1 MFMAFIKLVYDGDIN
16 GVKALLDNEPL
27 LIDEV
32 DEFGHSALFGAVISK
47 RLDICRLLVEHG
59 ANVNEKSQ
67 EFGFT
72 VLHKACQGG
81 CFDIC
86 QFLVSH
92 GADVN
97 MKDQKDCDALYN
109 AITGAG
115 DLNLCQYLIEQ
126 GADAEGA
133 LHLAS
138 FNGKCDIVEWLLNEH
153 TTAHLHNAEQMKPR
167 QISGLVGVN
176 TKGYRDNTPLHLAC
190 QQGHLEMCRL
200 LIKRGADVKAVNEA
214 GCTPLHEAVLAENAS
229 LITVLLIKHGADIN
243 AKDRED
249 RSALHKASS
258 MGHLDHCKALID
270 IGADLHILDQSK
282 CQLDHSTNKSPLKGS
297 VGIGDSALHCAILS
311 GNMEMCEYLLDRGI
325 DMSIKSATGK
335 PIVHFACHHK
345 KYKICSLLFQ
355 RGADVNALD
364 YKQVQI
370 PTNTP
375 QKSSFSPTKRFDK
388 HNNNNHVLI
397 ITYSETALQTA
408 AQTGNTEACKVLL
421 DNHADVH
428 CTDEIFGNTAL
439 HLACFAGY
447 TDICELLLDH
457 GADINQQNRYF
468 ESNSELNREDTPLH
482 LAAAQGHLDI
492 CMLLITRK
500 ANFGILNRF
509 HESCITVA
517 ESSIKRQLIR
527 FCTILNFE
535 LATTLG
541 LRKSSWVARYGG
553 IRVGFT
559 STIPIFFGTER
570 VWKQRRVRFSFRKT
584 MLQQTIWD
592 TEIMSIHSAPGQGAC
607 VSTIFGS
614 GNIPVIIPLRNIL
627 PVEVS
632 ITHMNGNEDLRIV
645 FQEEKSPFSFLK
657 LGFGKDKQR
666 RSVWMENFRK
676 HVENGR

>member
-1 MFMAFIKLVYDGDIN
+1 MSIVKLTYEGDYE
-16 GVKALLDNEPL
+16 GVQSLLNENPD
-27 LIDEV
+27 IISEV

-59 ANVNEKSQ
+59 ANVNEQSK

-81 CFDIC
+81 CDDIC
-86 QFLVSH
+86 RYLVDN
-92 GADVN
+92 GADVT
-97 MKDQKDCDALYN
+97 MKDQKDSDALYN

-115 DLNLCQYLIEQ
+115 DLQMCQYLVEK

-153 TTAHLHNAEQMKPR
+153 TATHLQSTELSKRDKIN
-167 QISGLVGVN
+167 GLVGVN
-176 TKGYRDNTPLHLAC
+176 AKGYRENTPLHLAC
-190 QQGHLEMCRL
+190 QQGHLELCKL

-249 RSALHKASS
+249 RSPLHKASS
-258 MGHLDHCKALID
+258 MGHIDHCKALID
-270 IGADLHILDQSK
+270 IGANLHILDQSK
-282 CQLDHSTNKSPLKGS
+282 CQLEVSTNKSPLKGS
-297 VGIGDSALHCAILS
+297 IGIGDSALHCAILS
-311 GNMEMCEYLLDRGI
+311 GNIEMCEYLLDRGI
-325 DMSIKSATGK
+325 DMTIKSATGK
-335 PIVHFACHHK
+335 PIGHFACHHK
-345 KYKICSLLFQ
+345 KYKICSLLIQ

-370 PTNTP
+370 PTTVP
-375 QKSSFSPTKRFDK
+375 QKSSFSPSKISRK
-388 HNNNNHVLI
+388 HHANAHVLS

-421 DNHADVH
+421 ENNADVH

-439 HLACFAGY
+439 HLACFAGF

-457 GADINQQNRYF
+457 GADINAQNRYF

-482 LAAAQGHLDI
+482 IAASQGHLDI
-492 CMLLITRK
+492 CLLLLNRK
-500 ANFGILNRF
+500 ANFGMFNRF
-509 HESCITVA
+509 QESCISVV
-517 ESSIKRQLIR
+517 EPSIKRQLIR
-527 FCTILNFE
+527 YCTIINFE
-535 LATTLG
+535 LASTLG
-541 LRKSSWVARYGG
+541 LRKSSWVARYGS
-553 IRVGFT
+553 IKVGFT

-570 VWKQRRVRFSFRKT
+570 VWKTRKVRFSFRKT
-584 MLQQTIWD
+584 MLTQTIWD
-592 TEIMSIHSAPGQGAC
+592 TEIMAVHSAPGQGAC

-614 GNIPVIIPLRNIL
+614 GNIPVVIPLRNIM
-627 PVEVS
+627 PQEVC
-632 ITHMNGNEDLRIV
+632 IVLKNGTEDLRIV
-645 FQEEKSPFSFLK
+645 FQEEKAQFPFLK

-666 RSVWMENFRK
+666 RSMWLEMLRK
-676 HVENGR
+676 HIENGR